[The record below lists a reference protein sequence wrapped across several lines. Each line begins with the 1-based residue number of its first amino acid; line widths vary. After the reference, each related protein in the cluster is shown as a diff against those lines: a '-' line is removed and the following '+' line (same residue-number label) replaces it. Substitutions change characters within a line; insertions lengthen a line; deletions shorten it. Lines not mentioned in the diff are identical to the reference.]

1 MKSPYLAVLALALG
15 TVPAWSAD
23 LARAPVAYKAAP
35 VASIYN
41 WTGLYIGANGGYGSG
56 DVNTSQNSVTT
67 SGPLFGL
74 PVGFLP
80 PAARTFTG
88 LDRSYGSDGGFGG
101 LQIGYNFQSGNIVFG
116 IEGDY
121 QWSDIKGE
129 DHFLGS
135 LAGPTYDVYSKMS
148 DFATIRGRFGYALD
162 NVLLYGTGGVAFGK
176 MELTTVDT
184 PGIPGFFLGP
194 AYSGSASKWATGYT
208 VGAGVEWAFAQ
219 NWSVKGE
226 YQYLSFSDMDFDV
239 VFPTPAADVSTG
251 HARGD
256 FDVHTVRVGLN
267 YKLF

>member
-1 MKSPYLAVLALALG
+1 MKSPILAVAALALA

-23 LARAPVAYKAAP
+23 LARAPVAYKAPP
-35 VASIYN
+35 VALYN
-41 WTGLYIGANGGYGSG
+41 WQGVYIGVNGGYGSG

-74 PVGFLP
+74 PAGFLP
-80 PAARTFTG
+80 VGARTFTG

-101 LQIGYNFQSGNIVFG
+101 FQIGYNAQFGNVVLG

-121 QWSDIKGE
+121 QFSDIKGE

-135 LAGPTYDVYSKMS
+135 AAGPTYDVYSKMK
-148 DFATIRGRFGYALD
+148 DFATIRGRLGYAFD
-162 NVLLYGTGGVAFGK
+162 SLLIYATGGVAFGN
-176 MELTTVDT
+176 MESTTVDT

-194 AYSGSASKWATGYT
+194 QYPGTSSQWTTGYT
-208 VGAGVEWAFAQ
+208 IGGGLEWGFAQ
-219 NWSVKGE
+219 NWSVKAE
-226 YQYLSFSDMDFDV
+226 YQYMKFSDIDVDV
-239 VFPTPAADVSTG
+239 VFPTPAPDISTG
-251 HARGD
+251 HARAD